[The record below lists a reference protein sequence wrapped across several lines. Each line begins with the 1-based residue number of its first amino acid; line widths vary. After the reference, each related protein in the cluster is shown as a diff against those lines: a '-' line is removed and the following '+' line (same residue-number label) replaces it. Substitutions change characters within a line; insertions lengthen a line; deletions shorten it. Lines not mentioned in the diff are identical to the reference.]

1 MVIVRDGAAPTGLF
15 VLDAAGRVRYVDP
28 PIAALLGGGEAELT
42 GLPLDE
48 LLPDPAGNGLRAV
61 LAEALRSGRPGTWSG
76 VLGRAEL
83 TAHAV
88 SVADRLHV
96 SVRPG
101 GPDVAHD
108 DAERLRFL
116 AEVSEVMNGT
126 LDSDEAA
133 GTLAGLVVPRLC
145 DWVVVTVVD
154 DDGRRDH
161 AIAHR
166 DPERL
171 VDVRTYLGR
180 RAWGAGDDQS
190 PLVTTILGGEPVQLA
205 PIDAALVE
213 ASIGTDEAR
222 AAWRRLDVGSCTLV
236 PLKTRRGVIGA
247 LSLMNRADRPAH
259 TAAEVDA
266 AVEVARRAA
275 LALDNARLYGRQ
287 LEVAET
293 LQRSLLSAPPQLDG
307 LDVAVRYLPA
317 AAHLHVGGDWY
328 DAFRPPDG
336 STLLVLGDVVGHN
349 VDAAAAM
356 GQLRSLVR
364 GIAWDR
370 PGTPAGI
377 LGRVDDVLTGLG
389 IGTLATALI
398 ARLEL
403 PGDGADGARERTL
416 RWSSAGH
423 LPPLV
428 AREDGSV
435 RTLNTPPEILL
446 GAASTRSRTDHEAV
460 LRAGDTLVLCT
471 DGLVE
476 HDRTDIDTGLARLA
490 GVLAD
495 GLGRTVEELCDLLLE
510 SIVGSR
516 PDDDVAL
523 IVVRLR

>member
-1 MVIVRDGAAPTGLF
+1 V
-15 VLDAAGRVRYVDP
+15 
-28 PIAALLGGGEAELT
+28 AALLGAGEEELT
-42 GLPLDE
+42 GVPLAR
-48 LLPDPAGNGLRAV
+48 LLPGPDEHPLPAV
-61 LAEALRSGRPGTWSG
+61 LVDVRRTGRTGTWAG
-76 VLGRAEL
+76 TLGPAEL

-88 SVADRLHV
+88 PVGDRLHV
-96 SVRPG
+96 TIRAG
-101 GPDVAHD
+101 APDVAVD

-116 AEVSEVMNGT
+116 AEVTEVMNGT
-126 LDSDEAA
+126 LDSEEAA

-145 DWVVVTVVD
+145 DWAVVTVVD

-171 VDVRTYLGR
+171 PDVRTYLGR
-180 RAWGAGDDQS
+180 RAWGLGDEQS
-190 PLVTTILGGEPVQLA
+190 PMVTAILTGEALQLA
-205 PIDAALVE
+205 PIDPDLVE
-213 ASIGTDEAR
+213 ASLGTDEAR
-222 AAWRRLDVGSCTLV
+222 AAWRRLDVGSCTVV
-236 PLKTRRGVIGA
+236 PLRTRRGPIGA
-247 LSLMNRADRPAH
+247 LSLMNGAARPAH
-259 TAAEVDA
+259 SPAEVDA

-336 STLLVLGDVVGHN
+336 ATLLVLGDVVGHN

-377 LGRVDDVLTGLG
+377 LTRVDDVLTGLG
-389 IGTLATALI
+389 IGALATALV
-398 ARLEL
+398 ARLE
-403 PGDGADGARERTL
+403 PPDGGSSGERTL

-423 LPPLV
+423 LPPLL
-428 AREDGSV
+428 ARQDGSV
-435 RTLNTPPEILL
+435 RTLGTPPEILL
-446 GAASTRSRTDHEAV
+446 GAASTRPRTDHEAV

-490 GVLAD
+490 GVLAG
-495 GLGRTVEELCDLLLE
+495 GLGRTVEGVCDLLLE
-510 SIVGSR
+510 QIVGSR

>member
-1 MVIVRDGAAPTGLF
+1 VAIGADGPAGLL
-15 VLDAAGRVRYVDP
+15 VLDAAGRVLYVDP
-28 PIAALLGGGEAELT
+28 AVAALLGAGEAELA
-42 GLPLDE
+42 GVPLE
-48 LLPDPAGNGLRAV
+48 RLLPGPGDDPLRAV
-61 LAEALRSGRPGTWSG
+61 LAEGLRTGRPGSWTG
-76 VLGRAEL
+76 VHGGAAL

-88 SVADRLHV
+88 PVGDRLHV
-96 SVRPG
+96 TLRPG

-133 GTLAGLVVPRLC
+133 GSLARLVVPRLC
-145 DWVVVTVVD
+145 DWAVVTVVD

-171 VDVRTYLGR
+171 PDVRTYLGR
-180 RAWGAGDDQS
+180 RAWGAGDEQS
-190 PLVTTILGGEPVQLA
+190 PWVSAILGGTPLQLA
-205 PIDAALVE
+205 PIDPALAE
-213 ASIGTDEAR
+213 ASLGTDEAR

-247 LSLMNRADRPAH
+247 LSLMNGAGRAAH
-259 TAAEVDA
+259 TPAEVDA

-293 LQRSLLSAPPQLDG
+293 LQRSLLSAPPRLDG

-336 STLLVLGDVVGHN
+336 ATLLVLGDVVGHN

-377 LGRVDDVLTGLG
+377 LGRVDDVLTGLA
-389 IGTLATALI
+389 IGTMATALV
-398 ARLEL
+398 ARLEPPD
-403 PGDGADGARERTL
+403 PGRTGERTL

-423 LPPLV
+423 LPPLL
-428 AREDGSV
+428 ARDDGSV
-435 RTLNTPPEILL
+435 RTLGTPPEILL
-446 GAASTRSRTDHEAV
+446 GAASTRPRTDHETV
-460 LRAGDTLVLCT
+460 LRTGDTLVLCT

-490 GVLAD
+490 GVLVG
-495 GLGRTVEELCDLLLE
+495 GLGRSVEEVCDLLLE
-510 SIVGSR
+510 EVVGSR

>member
-1 MVIVRDGAAPTGLF
+1 VAIGSDGQGGLL
-15 VLDAAGRVRYVDP
+15 VLDAAARVRYVDP
-28 PIAALLGGGEAELT
+28 PVAALLGAAEADLAGAAVE
-42 GLPLDE
+42 E
-48 LLPDPAGNGLRAV
+48 LLPGLGGAALRAV
-61 LAEALRSGRPGTWSG
+61 LAEALGTARPATWTG
-76 VLGRAEL
+76 LLGRVEL
-83 TAHAV
+83 TVHAV
-88 SVADRLHV
+88 PVGDRLHV
-96 SVRPG
+96 AVRPG

-133 GTLAGLVVPRLC
+133 GTLAALVVPRLC
-145 DWVVVTVVD
+145 DWAVVTVVD

-166 DPERL
+166 DPARL
-171 VDVRTYLGR
+171 SDVRTYLGR
-180 RAWGAGDDQS
+180 RAWGAGDEQS
-190 PLVTTILGGEPVQLA
+190 PLVSVLLGGEPLQLA
-205 PIDAALVE
+205 PIDPDLVT
-213 ASIGTDEAR
+213 ASLGSDEAR
-222 AAWRRLDVGSCTLV
+222 AAWQRLDVGSCTLV
-236 PLKTRRGVIGA
+236 PLQTRRGVIGA
-247 LSLMNRADRPAH
+247 LSLMNGADRPAH
-259 TAAEVDA
+259 SPAEVDA

-377 LGRVDDVLTGLG
+377 LARVDDVLTGLS
-389 IGTLATALI
+389 IGALATALV
-398 ARLEL
+398 ARLE
-403 PGDGADGARERTL
+403 PPDAAPTAGGPAERRL

-423 LPPLV
+423 LPPLL
-428 AREDGSV
+428 ARDDGSV
-435 RTLNTPPEILL
+435 RTLGTPPEILL
-446 GAASTRSRTDHEAV
+446 GAASARPRTDHEVV

-476 HDRTDIDTGLARLA
+476 YDRTDIDTGLARLA
-490 GVLAD
+490 GVLAG
-495 GLGRTVEELCDLLLE
+495 GLGLSVEEVCDLLLE
-510 SIVGSR
+510 EIVDGH

>member
-1 MVIVRDGAAPTGLF
+1 VTIGADGAAPAGLL
-15 VLDAAGRVRYVDP
+15 VLDATGRVRYVDP
-28 PIAALLGGGEAELT
+28 PVAALLGAAEAELDGVPLAQLLT
-42 GLPLDE
+42 G
-48 LLPDPAGNGLRAV
+48 PAATALGDV
-61 LAEALRSGRPGTWSG
+61 LAESLATGHPGTWSG
-76 VLGRAEL
+76 LLGAVAL
-83 TAHAV
+83 TVHTATIG
-88 SVADRLHV
+88 DRLHV
-96 SVRPG
+96 TVRPG

-126 LDSDEAA
+126 LDADEAA
-133 GTLAGLVVPRLC
+133 GSLARLVVPRLC

-161 AIAHR
+161 AVAHR
-166 DPERL
+166 DPDRL
-171 VDVRTYLGR
+171 PDVRTYLGR
-180 RAWGAGDDQS
+180 RAWGAGDEQS
-190 PLVTTILGGEPVQLA
+190 PLVSTLLSGEPLQLA
-205 PIDAALVE
+205 PIDNALAE
-213 ASIGTDEAR
+213 AMLGSDEAR

-247 LSLMNRADRPAH
+247 VSLMNGARRPAH
-259 TAAEVDA
+259 TPAEVDA

-293 LQRSLLSAPPQLDG
+293 LQRSLLSAPPRLDG

-328 DAFRPPDG
+328 DAFRAPDG
-336 STLLVLGDVVGHN
+336 ATLLVLGDVVGHN

-377 LGRVDDVLTGLG
+377 LTRVDDVLTGLS
-389 IGTLATALI
+389 IGALATALV
-398 ARLEL
+398 ARLEP
-403 PGDGADGARERTL
+403 PGTEDGGWTL

-423 LPPLV
+423 LPPLL
-428 AREDGSV
+428 ARDDGSV
-435 RTLNTPPEILL
+435 RTLATPPEILL
-446 GAASTRSRTDHEAV
+446 GAASTRPRTDHEAV
-460 LRAGDTLVLCT
+460 LRPGDTLVLCT

-490 GVLAD
+490 GVLAG
-495 GLGRTVEELCDLLLE
+495 GLGRSVEEVCDLLLE
-510 SIVGSR
+510 EVVGTR